1 MNLSLLFAL
10 YITNIFLWFRYL
22 QFLSTQVSSY
32 YKYLWLLA
40 SQPLLR
46 HQMASTLSSVLQ
58 QLVDITT
65 WEKETRK
72 QSVAQ
77 SLKTVIYMK

>member
-46 HQMASTLSSVLQ
+46 HQMASMLSSVLQ

-77 SLKTVIYMK
+77 SLKTVIHMK

>member
-46 HQMASTLSSVLQ
+46 HQMALTLSSVLQ

-77 SLKTVIYMK
+77 SLKTVIHMK

>member
-72 QSVAQ
+72 QSAAQ
-77 SLKTVIYMK
+77 SLKTVIHMK

>member
-22 QFLSTQVSSY
+22 QFSTQVSSY

-72 QSVAQ
+72 QSAAQ
-77 SLKTVIYMK
+77 SLKTVIHMK

>member
-10 YITNIFLWFRYL
+10 YFTNIFLWFRYL

-65 WEKETRK
+65 WEKETHK

-77 SLKTVIYMK
+77 SLKTVIHMK

>member
-10 YITNIFLWFRYL
+10 YFTNIFLWFRYL

-77 SLKTVIYMK
+77 SLKTVIHMK